1 MPDPSPTASRP
12 TRLQGI
18 AVSGGVCRGRV
29 LLVGKSSPPVPRR
42 TIAPEEGAAE
52 VRRLEQALV
61 ETRRQLLDVQR
72 HLGTGMG
79 LKEAAIFDAHL
90 LALDDPL
97 LIGEVTRTIN
107 EEHVKAEYAFQVVAG
122 KYIEAL
128 SKVKDEYLRERAADI
143 RDVTE
148 RVLDQLLGRTD
159 KVNLRSLKEPCIV
172 VAHDLSPSV
181 TAQMKPEVVLG
192 FATDLGGPTS
202 HTAIMARSLAIPAVV
217 GLHNVSELLRT
228 GDEILLDGYQGII
241 FRHPGEATLAEY
253 GQVMERKA
261 SLAEMLREVRAEQAV
276 LPDGT
281 EVILSANI
289 EDAEDLP
296 AVAASGARGVG
307 LFRTEYLFLE
317 RRHLPDE
324 AEQFAE
330 YRAVA
335 EACRPDP
342 VVIRTLDLGGDK
354 FLTHFDFAPEV
365 NPSLGARAI
374 RFCLEQ
380 EDIFR
385 TQLRAILRASAYG
398 NVKLMYPMVSGV
410 EEVERAQEIV
420 EQCKATLRRAG
431 EPFDEEMEI
440 GAMIETPSAAIIADA
455 LARRLRFFSIG
466 SNDLIQYTL
475 AADRTNDR
483 VAHLYEPTH
492 PAIVRLISS
501 TVQAAKKE
509 GIWVGVC
516 GEMAGDP
523 ILTPLLLGLGVKE
536 LSTAPGLV
544 PPIKYLIRR
553 LDPAA
558 AGAMACEA
566 LALESGAEILRRTTA
581 LAHATAPALFEVAG

>member
-1 MPDPSPTASRP
+1 
-12 TRLQGI
+12 
-18 AVSGGVCRGRV
+18 V
-29 LLVGKSSPPVPRR
+29 LVAGQPPQAVPRR
-42 TIAPEEGAAE
+42 SIPAERCPEELK
-52 VRRLEQALV
+52 RLEQALL
-61 ETRRQLLDVQR
+61 ETRQQLHEVQR
-72 HLGTGMG
+72 NLGPG
-79 LKEAAIFDAHL
+79 LGLNEAGIFDAHL
-90 LALDDPL
+90 LALEDPVL
-97 LIGEVTRTIN
+97 LGEVTRTIT
-107 EEHVKAEYAFQVVAG
+107 EERVGAEYAFQVVAQ
-122 KYIEAL
+122 KYVEAL
-128 SKVKDEYLRERAADI
+128 GRVADDYLRERAADI

-148 RVLDQLLGRTD
+148 RVLDQLLERRS
-159 KVNLRSLKEPCIV
+159 KVDLRALTEPCIV

-217 GLHNVSELLRT
+217 GLHSVSQELRT
-228 GDEILLDGYQGII
+228 GDDVLLDGYKGII
-241 FRHPGEATLAEY
+241 ILHPGPETLAEY
-253 GQVMERKA
+253 GQVIQRKA
-261 SLAEMLREVRAEQAV
+261 SLAETLREVLHQPAITR
-276 LPDGT
+276 DGHP
-281 EVILSANI
+281 ILLSANI
-289 EDAEDLP
+289 EGAADLP
-296 AVAASGARGVG
+296 AVAAGGAQGVG
-307 LFRTEYLFLE
+307 LFRTEYLFLD

-324 AEQFAE
+324 EEQYHE

-365 NPSLGARAI
+365 NPSLGSRAI

-380 EDIFR
+380 KDLFR
-385 TQLRAILRASAYG
+385 TQLRAILRASAHG

-410 EEVERAQEIV
+410 EEIERARVLV
-420 EQCKATLRRAG
+420 EECQAALRAAG
-431 EPFDEEMEI
+431 QPFDEHLEI
-440 GAMIETPSAAIIADA
+440 GAMVETPSAAIIADA
-455 LARRLRFFSIG
+455 LARRLKFFSIG

-492 PAIVRLISS
+492 PAIVRLIHA
-501 TVQAAKKE
+501 TVQAAEKE

-523 ILTPLLLGLGVKE
+523 ALIPLLLGLGVKE

-553 LDPAA
+553 LDRSEAE
-558 AGAMACEA
+558 AMSREA
-566 LALESGAEILRRTTA
+566 LKLECASEILARTTA
-581 LAHATAPALFEVAG
+581 LARAAAPGLFEEAG